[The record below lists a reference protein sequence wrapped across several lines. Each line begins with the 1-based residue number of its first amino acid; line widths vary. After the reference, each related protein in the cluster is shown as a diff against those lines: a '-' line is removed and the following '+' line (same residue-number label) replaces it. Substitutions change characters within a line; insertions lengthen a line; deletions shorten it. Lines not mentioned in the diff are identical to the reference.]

1 MTTTA
6 EPTTLRPIDRDA
18 REALFT
24 SARTINTFADTPV
37 TDQELTDV
45 WELAR
50 WAPTA
55 ANFQPLRVT
64 YVRTLE
70 GQQKLASFMAEG
82 NQEKTAAA
90 PAVAI
95 LSADHGFFEHIPTI
109 LPFRA
114 ELKDV
119 FAANPEMAAA
129 AATNNSWLQAGYF
142 ILAVRAMGL
151 AAGPMGGFDAAAID
165 AEFLDEGR
173 HTVMVVNIGHPGE
186 GAWRD
191 RLPRLDHSDVIGW
204 A

>member
-6 EPTTLRPIDRDA
+6 EPTALRPIDLDA

-37 TDQELTDV
+37 SDQELVDV

-64 YVRTLE
+64 YVRTAE
-70 GQQKLASFMAEG
+70 RKQQLASFMADG
-82 NQEKTAAA
+82 NKEKTAAA
-90 PAVAI
+90 PVVAI
-95 LSADHGFFEHIPTI
+95 LSADHGFYEHLPTI
-109 LPFRA
+109 TPFRA

-129 AATNNSWLQAGYF
+129 AATNNTWLQAGYF

-151 AAGPMGGFDAAAID
+151 AAGPMGGFDGAAID
-165 AEFLDEGR
+165 EAFLDQGR
-173 HTVMVVNIGHPGE
+173 HTLLVVNIGHPGD
-186 GAWRD
+186 GAWRE
-191 RLPRLDHSDVIGW
+191 RLPRLDHSDVIDW

>member
-6 EPTTLRPIDRDA
+6 EPTTLRPIDLDA

-37 TDQELTDV
+37 SDQELVDV

-64 YVRTLE
+64 YVRTAE
-70 GQQKLASFMAEG
+70 RKQQLASFMADG
-82 NQEKTAAA
+82 NKEKTAAA
-90 PAVAI
+90 PVVAI
-95 LSADHGFFEHIPTI
+95 LSADHGFYEHLPTI
-109 LPFRA
+109 TPFRA

-119 FAANPEMAAA
+119 FAANPEIAAA
-129 AATNNSWLQAGYF
+129 AATNNTWLQAGYF

-151 AAGPMGGFDAAAID
+151 AAGPMGGFDGAAID
-165 AEFLDEGR
+165 EAFLDQGR
-173 HTVMVVNIGHPGE
+173 HTLLVVNIGHPGD
-186 GAWRD
+186 GAWRE
-191 RLPRLDHSDVIGW
+191 RLPRLDHSDVIDW